1 MKKLL
6 AIILLIPSLGWG
18 EPFFTYLTL
27 ECGQVTKFKNDKSN
41 ASNTED
47 YIFGI
52 MSGYIS
58 AKNEESK
65 ELVGNYTSND
75 AIVEQ
80 LFLYCKNN
88 PLHILHEAVIDTYE
102 QVKKKE
108 NKN

>member
-6 AIILLIPSLGWG
+6 AIFLLIPSLSWG
-18 EPFFTYLTL
+18 ETINTYLTL
-27 ECGQVTKFKNDKSN
+27 ECGQITKFKNDKSN
-41 ASNTED
+41 TED
-47 YIFGI
+47 YIFGVI
-52 MSGYIS
+52 SGYIS
-58 AKNEESK
+58 AKNEELIEK
-65 ELVGNYTSND
+65 VGHYTSNE

-88 PLHILHEAVIDTYE
+88 PLHILHEAVKDTYE